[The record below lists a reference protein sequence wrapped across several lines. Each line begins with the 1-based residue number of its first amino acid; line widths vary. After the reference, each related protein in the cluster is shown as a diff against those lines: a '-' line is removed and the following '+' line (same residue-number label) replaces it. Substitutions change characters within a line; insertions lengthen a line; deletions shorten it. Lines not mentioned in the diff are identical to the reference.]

1 MSWVNKSP
9 SDAFASALRSLVE
22 EVVKEYLSGRPV
34 GSELPKLEVNNN
46 ECCKELININDV
58 KAFKKPRVAAKPRA
72 SRAKKPVVEAK
83 ATEAKATEAKSQ
95 DVSPNVSDN

>member
-1 MSWVNKSP
+1 MSWINKPP
-9 SDAFASALRSLVE
+9 SDAFTNALRSLIA
-22 EVVKEYLSGRPV
+22 EVVEEYLSGRQV
-34 GSELPKLEVNNN
+34 GGELPKLEVNNN
-46 ECCKELININDV
+46 KELININDV

-83 ATEAKATEAKSQ
+83 ATEAKSQ